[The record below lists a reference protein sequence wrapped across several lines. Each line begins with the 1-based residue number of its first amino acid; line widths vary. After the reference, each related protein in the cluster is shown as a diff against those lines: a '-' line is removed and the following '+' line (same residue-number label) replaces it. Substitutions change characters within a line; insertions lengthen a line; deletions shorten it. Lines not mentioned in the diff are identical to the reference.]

1 MATMGA
7 IGIGYYLYAPWL
19 MAFFGEDASADP
31 RFLETNRLGV
41 EYMRITVVAYAP
53 AAVGVTI
60 AQALNGAGSTKTPLL
75 LDSIGFLVLQVP
87 IAAFICLR
95 HQEHEYE
102 RGTLW
107 WSLVF
112 TTILAAAFYA
122 LVWHWGRWKLKRIR

>member
-1 MATMGA
+1 
-7 IGIGYYLYAPWL
+7 